1 MDPIRLREQTAG
13 EHAATEDT
21 VPLMSPTLTRE
32 EYIVLLGRLYRV
44 VSAWDRWVDANAPPD
59 LLPLLRGRRR
69 ATLLAQDLRAMGAS
83 IPTSDNALSEGRM
96 EASDVPSD
104 PRSIFLGRMYV
115 MEGSTLGGQYIA
127 RHVEETLGI
136 RPGEGNSYFR
146 GYGDATGE
154 RWREFR
160 EVLKALPDTETDTVI
175 ASAREMFAIFGEA
188 MRAPRSEPLIE
199 SSLVP
204 RLQPG
209 ANR

>member
-1 MDPIRLREQTAG
+1 
-13 EHAATEDT
+13 
-21 VPLMSPTLTRE
+21 
-32 EYIVLLGRLYRV
+32 
-44 VSAWDRWVDANAPPD
+44 
-59 LLPLLRGRRR
+59 
-69 ATLLAQDLRAMGAS
+69 MGAS
-83 IPTSDNALSEGRM
+83 IPTSDNAVSEGRM
-96 EASDVPSD
+96 EASAISGD

-188 MRAPRSEPLIE
+188 MRAPRSERFIE

-209 ANR
+209 ADR